1 MGKFLSTDWKVVVNG
16 VVLSDH
22 AFDVQIADEKDRV
35 DVSGFSPTGTREFL
49 PGLSEQGVTVQF
61 LADFKGAAAGA
72 VHATIY
78 PLYTSG
84 ASFAF
89 FVQPDSDAGTSGSN
103 PLYGG
108 TANVFSYPMGATLN
122 ERTEQTVE
130 FAPAPNSTFV
140 WGTFAP

>member
-16 VVLSDH
+16 VTLSDH

-35 DVSGFSPTGTREFL
+35 EVSGFSPLGTREFL
-49 PGLSEQGVTVQF
+49 PGLSEQGVTVQV
-61 LADFKGAAAGA
+61 LADFKAAGTGA

-78 PLYTSG
+78 PLYTAGS
-84 ASFAF
+84 AF
-89 FVQPDSDAGTSGSN
+89 PFYVQPDSDAGLGGTN

-108 TANVFSYPMGATLN
+108 TAQVFSYPVGATLN

-130 FAPAPNSTFV
+130 FAPAPNSTFA
-140 WGTFAP
+140 WGTVAP

>member
-1 MGKFLSTDWKVVVNG
+1 MAKFLSTDWKVMVNG
-16 VVLSDH
+16 VNLSDH

-49 PGLSEQGVTVQF
+49 PGLSTQTVTVQF
-61 LADFKGAAAGA
+61 LADFASSK

-78 PLYTSG
+78 PLYTAGS
-84 ASFAF
+84 AF
-89 FVQPDSDAGTSGSN
+89 PFYVVPDSDTGTSATT

-108 TANVFSYPMGATLN
+108 TASVFSYPMGATLN

-130 FAPAPNSTFV
+130 FAPAANSTFA
-140 WGTFAP
+140 WGTTAP